1 MNIYIFASRNIN
13 DQSKSRIKRLRIRV
27 CDKIVLLNTP
37 NDESINFLL
46 NEKYENRLIDF
57 RFIRGHPHQLTD
69 EYKIRCKNKFNHSL
83 TEYYISEPEPLNKI
97 ILANRLRGKI
107 VNVLNR
113 YERDKGIY
121 IPNHRRYKRLG
132 VKYDWTRGKRPSIG
146 FIAVKLLRKRF
157 PNSKI
162 YLCGFTFKMSE
173 SFHDAE
179 FEKNHLLNELKDIY
193 VI

>member
-1 MNIYIFASRNIN
+1 
-13 DQSKSRIKRLRIRV
+13 
-27 CDKIVLLNTP
+27 
-37 NDESINFLL
+37 ESINFLL
-46 NEKYENRLIDF
+46 NEKYENRLVDF

-69 EYKIRCKNKFNHSL
+69 EYKIRCKNKFNHTL

-97 ILANRLRGKI
+97 VKVNKLRGRI

-121 IPNHRRYKRLG
+121 IPNHRRYKMLG
-132 VKYDWTRGKRPSIG
+132 VYYNWTRGKRPSIG
-146 FIAVKLLRKRF
+146 FIAVKILRKRF

-179 FEKNHLLNELKDIY
+179 FEKNHLLNELEDIY